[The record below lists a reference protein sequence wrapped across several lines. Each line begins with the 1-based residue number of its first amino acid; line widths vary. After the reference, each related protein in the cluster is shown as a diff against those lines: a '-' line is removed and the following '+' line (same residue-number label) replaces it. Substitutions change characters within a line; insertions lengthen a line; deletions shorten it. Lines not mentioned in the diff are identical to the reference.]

1 MSWPLRPISDL
12 CEFAIDCV
20 NKTAPVVNY
29 DTPYKMIRTT
39 NVKGGF
45 IDVKNVRRVTKDTY
59 EKWTRRSRPRF
70 GDVILTRE
78 APLGEVGRCTFD
90 DDEHIFLGQRLFHYR
105 PNPELLDWNF
115 LAYVLQSPS
124 VQARFHGMGF
134 GATVSHVKVG
144 DAETL
149 LIPCPSINLQKQIG
163 SALAAYDDL
172 IDTNRR
178 RIALLEESARL
189 LYREW
194 FVKLRFPGHESVK
207 VVDGVPE
214 GWELKPIAD
223 FASLLSRGITP
234 KYDDLAKGLII
245 NQKCIREGRL
255 NLAPARRQSKEVK
268 QDKLVQ
274 LGDILINSTGAG
286 TLGRVAQ
293 LRCEITDCT
302 VDTHVTIVR
311 PKSEKTM
318 GFLGVAL
325 LELAPVFESMGRG
338 ATNQLELGRTD
349 IGNLKLLAPSEDIQA
364 DFHRI
369 VWTNFEQVNILADKC
384 DLLAE
389 ARDALLPKLMSGQL
403 AA

>member
-194 FVKLRFPGHESVK
+194 FVKLRFPGYESIK

-214 GWELKPIAD
+214 GWSRVPLSEMATVNGSSISNKEAPETIRYIDIA
-223 FASLLSRGITP
+223 AVETGV
-234 KYDDLAKGLII
+234 
-245 NQKCIREGRL
+245 IRQLNEISYSEAPGR
-255 NLAPARRQSKEVK
+255 ARRRVRHGDVIWSCVRPNRKSYALIWEPSEEV
-268 QDKLVQ
+268 
-274 LGDILINSTGAG
+274 IASTGFAVL
-286 TLGRVAQ
+286 TPSAVPFSYLYLATTTDDFVA
-293 LRCEITDCT
+293 
-302 VDTHVTIVR
+302 
-311 PKSEKTM
+311 
-318 GFLGVAL
+318 FLTNRAT
-325 LELAPVFESMGRG
+325 G
-338 ATNQLELGRTD
+338 ATYPAVTAKDFQVAELLLPSTTVLDDFHARVEPSFALQECLKIQNNQL
-349 IGNLKLLAPSEDIQA
+349 AQ
-364 DFHRI
+364 
-369 VWTNFEQVNILADKC
+369 
-384 DLLAE
+384 

-403 AA
+403 AV